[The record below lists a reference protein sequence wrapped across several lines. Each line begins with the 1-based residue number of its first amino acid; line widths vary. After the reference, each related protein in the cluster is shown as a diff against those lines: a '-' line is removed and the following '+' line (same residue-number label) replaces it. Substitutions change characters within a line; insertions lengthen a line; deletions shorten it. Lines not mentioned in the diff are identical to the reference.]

1 LGRITGSARLIAV
14 AALAF
19 GVVGCGGSSATAV
32 PTPSPTP
39 LTDPNEIITQSAESL
54 ATVHT
59 LHVEMAISGSFKLNG
74 LGGLAGGLIFGS
86 AVKLDGTTVSGD
98 VELPRQAYHMTL
110 SVPVLFG
117 VSAEVIGVDGWQ
129 YTKSTLTGGSF
140 SRSAVASLPIPVPSA
155 GASMD
160 LSGAVNDLRNT
171 LLEPGVKAT
180 LRGRDEVEGRPTYRL
195 SVVVPKDLMNAQLAA
210 LGGTAAAAYSVE
222 TSTIEYWVYVDT
234 LTPAKAVVEVASPS
248 IGNVHVSAILSRY
261 DQPVTIAAPS
271 GR

>member
-1 LGRITGSARLIAV
+1 LGRITGSVRLIA
-14 AALAF
+14 AAVLAF
-19 GVVGCGGSSATAV
+19 GVVGCGGSSATSG
-32 PTPSPTP
+32 PPSPTP
-39 LTDPNEIITQSAESL
+39 LTDPNEIVTQSVENL
-54 ATVHT
+54 ATVQT

-74 LGGLAGGLIFGS
+74 LGGFAGGLIFGS

-98 VELPRQAYHMTL
+98 VDLPGQTYHMTM

-129 YTKSTLTGGSF
+129 YTKSTLSGGSF
-140 SRSAVASLPIPVPSA
+140 SRSAAASLPIPIPSA

-180 LRGRDEVEGRPTYRL
+180 LLGLDEVDGRRTYRL
-195 SVVVPKDLMNAQLAA
+195 SVVAPKDVLNRQLAA
-210 LGGTAAAAYSVE
+210 LGGPAASAYSVE
-222 TSTIEYWVYVDT
+222 TSKIEYWVYADT

-248 IGNVHVSAILSRY
+248 IGNVVVSAVLSRY